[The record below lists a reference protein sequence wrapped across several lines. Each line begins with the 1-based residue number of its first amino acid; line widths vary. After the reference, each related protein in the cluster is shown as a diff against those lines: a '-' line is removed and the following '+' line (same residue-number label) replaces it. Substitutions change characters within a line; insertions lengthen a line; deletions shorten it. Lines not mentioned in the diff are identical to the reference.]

1 MTFSIDQRFHNS
13 SISILKSQP
22 EVLNSASPSH
32 SPIREEVLAVT
43 WRAAQ
48 SSGRNYKTRV
58 NTPCDICG
66 WKFSRIELSNFV
78 QVLL

>member
-1 MTFSIDQRFHNS
+1 MTFSKDQRFHNS
-13 SISILKSQP
+13 SISIVKNQP
-22 EVLNSASPSH
+22 DVINSASPNR
-32 SPIREEVLAVT
+32 SPIRKEVRAVT
-43 WRAAQ
+43 WRDAQ